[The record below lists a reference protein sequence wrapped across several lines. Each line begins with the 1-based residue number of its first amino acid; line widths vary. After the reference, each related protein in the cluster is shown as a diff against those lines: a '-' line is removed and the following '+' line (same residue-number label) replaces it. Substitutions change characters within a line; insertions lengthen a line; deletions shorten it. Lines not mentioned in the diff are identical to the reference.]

1 MGGKRTMIPTRLN
14 SESRKLQA
22 ISAKATQHSKTVQG
36 KKVKE
41 PLEPSFTESFD
52 SSPKAA
58 DDEYLNVFNKGSYK
72 NMIEKHIVPRDRTKP
87 SEYIDEFNQIR
98 LSSQFIGINHG
109 SLHAFMESVWNSGV
123 PGFRRVQ
130 SGVRDLIFVVHQRSS
145 STTHFLKRMVR
156 EPREAWSHQAI
167 FKKGPFLLIYN

>member
-41 PLEPSFTESFD
+41 PLEPSFTFMESFD

-58 DDEYLNVFNKGSYK
+58 DDEYRNVFNKGSYK
-72 NMIEKHIVPRDRTKP
+72 NMIEKHIASRDRTEP
-87 SEYIDEFNQIR
+87 LEYIDQFNQIR
-98 LSSQFIGINHG
+98 LSSQFIGTCFYG
-109 SLHAFMESVWNSGV
+109 EC
-123 PGFRRVQ
+123 
-130 SGVRDLIFVVHQRSS
+130 
-145 STTHFLKRMVR
+145 LK
-156 EPREAWSHQAI
+156 
-167 FKKGPFLLIYN
+167 

>member
-1 MGGKRTMIPTRLN
+1 MIPTRLN

-22 ISAKATQHSKTVQG
+22 ISAKATKHSKTVQG

-72 NMIEKHIVPRDRTKP
+72 NMIEKHL
-87 SEYIDEFNQIR
+87 
-98 LSSQFIGINHG
+98 LSLLTEPNLQ
-109 SLHAFMESVWNSGV
+109 SVLTN
-123 PGFRRVQ
+123 
-130 SGVRDLIFVVHQRSS
+130 LIKFA
-145 STTHFLKRMVR
+145 STASV
-156 EPREAWSHQAI
+156 
-167 FKKGPFLLIYN
+167 

>member
-1 MGGKRTMIPTRLN
+1 MIPTRLN

-87 SEYIDEFNQIR
+87 SECTDEFNQIR
-98 LSSQFIGINHG
+98 ISSQSIGINHG
-109 SLHAFMESVWNSGV
+109 SLHAFMESV
-123 PGFRRVQ
+123 
-130 SGVRDLIFVVHQRSS
+130 
-145 STTHFLKRMVR
+145 
-156 EPREAWSHQAI
+156 
-167 FKKGPFLLIYN
+167 